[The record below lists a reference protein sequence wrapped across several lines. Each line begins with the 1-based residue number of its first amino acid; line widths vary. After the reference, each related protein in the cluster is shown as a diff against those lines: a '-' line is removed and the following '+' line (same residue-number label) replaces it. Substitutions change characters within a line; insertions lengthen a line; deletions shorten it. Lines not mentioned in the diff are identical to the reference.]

1 MLELAADYR
10 ELAEFIS
17 LHESCGEGGM
27 YLEAV
32 CQGLDQ
38 VLEPYRSDWR
48 WGLSTWSTLKWR

>member
-1 MLELAADYR
+1 MAADYR

-38 VLEPYRSDWR
+38 VLEPYRSEWR